1 MARQYPNALTRKEAR
16 RAIYIDFEGGE
27 DKPPSLVGV
36 LIENEYRAIILNS
49 AFRPLAR
56 SKKLAFRSLKEF
68 VADTLS
74 LAVTEDRVIAAWTE
88 HEWKKMSEFDN
99 GTLGQIYRN
108 ANLLV
113 MEYFKSNRSKTIEK
127 LKQQIKKAIESRKR
141 DKYKKNVG
149 LKDLLTVD
157 YVGYAYPPNLKSFS
171 PGTAI
176 SRMDGQL
183 AKKEGDYSN
192 VAPGAKRAFT
202 NLIRYNEH
210 DCMGMA
216 HLIEFVFSRSPDDG
230 RLEH

>member
-1 MARQYPNALTRKEAR
+1 MARQYPNALTREEAR
-16 RAIYIDFEGGE
+16 RAIYIDFEGGK

-56 SKKLAFRSLKEF
+56 SKKLAFRFLKEF

-88 HEWKKMSEFDN
+88 HEWDKMSEFDN

-113 MEYFKSNRSKTIEK
+113 MEYFKSNRSKTIKK
-127 LKQQIKKAIESRKR
+127 LKRQIKKDVEAGKR
-141 DKYKKNVG
+141 DMYNKNVG

-157 YVGYAYPPNLKSFS
+157 YVGYAYPPDLKSFP
-171 PGTAI
+171 PGKAI
-176 SRMDGQL
+176 SRRDDQL
-183 AKKEGDYSN
+183 EKKEENYSK
-192 VAPGAKRAFT
+192 VSTGAKRAFT

-216 HLIEFVFSRSPDDG
+216 HLIEFVFSRNANAYANI
-230 RLEH
+230 